1 MCISQSNRGFLLSSV
16 LRTEYHSL
24 PLPHSADIDLD
35 LRANFCWL
43 ITMRSILE
51 SHPRI
56 VQGCP
61 WPAWEGSKPLHGYH
75 ADDWHRAY
83 QFLRWFWRKEKPG
96 SRRTTNQG
104 EGTSKDQGKNDATP
118 VEYYNPFE
126 KSDDQQ
132 GVTDD
137 MLSAVLN
144 SG

>member
-1 MCISQSNRGFLLSSV
+1 M
-16 LRTEYHSL
+16 
-24 PLPHSADIDLD
+24 
-35 LRANFCWL
+35 
-43 ITMRSILE
+43 
-51 SHPRI
+51 
-56 VQGCP
+56 
-61 WPAWEGSKPLHGYH
+61 
-75 ADDWHRAY
+75 
-83 QFLRWFWRKEKPG
+83 G
-96 SRRTTNQG
+96 SRVVHKTADREDAVNELNDPNS